1 MFKKLQ
7 LNPWHYLMLSF
18 IFLILFGTFL
28 LMMPFVIHENGLS
41 FIDALFTATSAVC
54 VTGLTVVNISGFNVA
69 GQIVLMLLMQ
79 LGAIG
84 IMTLTTSLVLLIS
97 GNIDLKQQVSFS
109 KLQDSISMKSSTGI
123 LQFILKITFIT
134 EFIGAILLTIG
145 FLNQGLELNEAMYQ
159 GVFHS
164 ISAFCNA
171 GFSTYDSSLIGMN
184 SIIKYT
190 IMALII
196 VGGVGYVV
204 VFEVYR
210 KLMHKVR
217 LGFHSKIVIFTSL
230 ILIIFPSLFLY
241 FTESGLS
248 SFTDSLFQSVTAR
261 TAGFNSVDTASLHT
275 VTLII
280 VIILM
285 FIGGSSGSTAGGIK
299 TTTFFVSMMPVFK
312 ILRGDKT
319 VIVNQKHIPHSVILK
334 AYAIITLYML
344 LIFIATVSL
353 LLAHPE
359 FTLLNTLFEVVSA
372 TGTVGL
378 SAGVSAE
385 IATFG
390 KIVLILC
397 MYLGRIGPASLA
409 MIKTNKDYQP
419 KIYYPQEKINLG

>member
-1 MFKKLQ
+1 M
-7 LNPWHYLMLSF
+7 
-18 IFLILFGTFL
+18 GTAL
-28 LMMPFVIHENGLS
+28 LKMPFVQHQDGLS

-54 VTGLTVVNISGFNVA
+54 VTGLTVVNTSGFNIA
-69 GQIVLMLLMQ
+69 GQIVLMFLMQ

-109 KLQDSISMKSSTGI
+109 KLQDSISMKSSSGI

-171 GFSTYDSSLIGMN
+171 GFSTFDSSLIGMN

-210 KLMHKVR
+210 KFKYKVR

-230 ILIIFPSLFLY
+230 ILIIIPTLFLY

-248 SFTDSLFQSVTAR
+248 LFTDSLFQSVTAR

-275 VTLII
+275 VTLMI

-285 FIGGSSGSTAGGIK
+285 FIGGSTGSTAGGIK
-299 TTTFFVSMMPVFK
+299 TTTFFVSMIPVFK

-319 VIVNQKHIPHSVILK
+319 VVVNQKHIPHSVILK

-344 LIFIATVSL
+344 LIFVATVSL
-353 LLAHPE
+353 LLAYPN

-378 SAGVSAE
+378 STGVSAE

>member
-1 MFKKLQ
+1 MLKNLR

-18 IFLILFGTFL
+18 IFIILFGTFL
-28 LMMPFVIHENGLS
+28 LKMPFVKHEGGLS

-54 VTGLTVVNISGFNVA
+54 VTGLTVVNTSGFNVP
-69 GQIVLMLLMQ
+69 GQIVLMFLMQ

-84 IMTLTTSLVLLIS
+84 IMTLNASLILLIS
-97 GNIDLKQQVSFS
+97 GNIDLKQRVSFS
-109 KLQDSISMKSSTGI
+109 KLQDSISMKSSSGI
-123 LQFILKITFIT
+123 LKFILKITFIS
-134 EFIGAILLTIG
+134 EIIG
-145 FLNQGLELNEAMYQ
+145 FVLLSIGFHLQGLSWSDAAYE

-171 GFSTYDSSLIGMN
+171 GFSTFDNSLIGMN

-190 IMALII
+190 VMALII
-196 VGGVGYVV
+196 VGGIGYVV

-210 KLMHKVR
+210 KFSTHQR

-230 ILIIFPSLFLY
+230 ILIIVPTLFLY
-241 FTESGLS
+241 FTDSTLS

-261 TAGFNSVDTASLHT
+261 TAGFNSIDTASLHT
-275 VTLII
+275 VTLMI

-285 FIGGSSGSTAGGIK
+285 FIGGSPGSTAGGIK
-299 TTTFFVSMMPVFK
+299 TTTFFVSMVPVFK

-319 VIVNQKHIPHSVILK
+319 VVVNQKHIPHAVVLK
-334 AYAIITLYML
+334 AYAIITLYVL

-353 LLAHPE
+353 LLAYPN
-359 FTLLNTLFEVVSA
+359 FTPLNTLFEVVSA

-378 SAGVSAE
+378 STGVTSE

-409 MIKTNKDYQP
+409 MVKTTKDYQP
-419 KIYYPQEKINLG
+419 RILYPQEKINLG